1 MTAAEL
7 LSVAAFHDGRHAQA
21 FPSFGSERTGAPI
34 VAFCRISETEIRT
47 HEPVVAPHALVVQDA
62 TLLHQAGLLSGLRP
76 GGFVLVNS
84 RAGVADLLAEQAPPD
99 ADTHVL
105 ASAHVVSVPATD
117 IAMQHIGKPLPNVA
131 LLGGFVALTGQV
143 TREALVKAV
152 REAFAPE
159 LAERNIAAA
168 RAAYEAVQAVL
179 ATGPAK
185 RRELADV
192 AAD

>member
-1 MTAAEL
+1 
-7 LSVAAFHDGRHAQA
+7 
-21 FPSFGSERTGAPI
+21 
-34 VAFCRISETEIRT
+34 
-47 HEPVVAPHALVVQDA
+47 VAPHALVVQDP
-62 TLLHQAGLLSGLRP
+62 TLLHQAGLFSGLRP
-76 GGFVLVNS
+76 AGFVLVNS
-84 RAGVADLLAEQAPPD
+84 RAGVAELLAEQAHPD

-105 ASAHVVSVPATD
+105 ASARVVSVPATD

-143 TREALVKAV
+143 TLEALVKAV
-152 REAFAPE
+152 REAFVPE

-179 ATGPAK
+179 ATGPVT